1 MENFSENNETRQ
13 IVPNYR
19 SSSKLNNSGKGERQH
34 GEDTL
39 PARQQ
44 TVAHGTLNF
53 RPVFQNRSS
62 PQNYISS
69 NNLDSNSSGSNNT
82 NASNVGNINNNDLLN
97 SRFKDNKGNNSEI
110 PIIEQDKFIPVL
122 QRSDYRLFP
131 NCDDEDLK
139 PE

>member
-19 SSSKLNNSGKGERQH
+19 SSSKLNNSG
-34 GEDTL
+34 
-39 PARQQ
+39 
-44 TVAHGTLNF
+44 
-53 RPVFQNRSS
+53 

-82 NASNVGNINNNDLLN
+82 NTNDIGNINNNVLLN
-97 SRFKDNKGNNSEI
+97 SKFIYIKGNNSEY
-110 PIIEQDKFIPVL
+110 PIKVQDKFIPVL
-122 QRSDYRLFP
+122 QRRDYRLFP
-131 NCDDEDLK
+131 NCYDEDMK

>member
-19 SSSKLNNSGKGERQH
+19 SSSKLNNSG
-34 GEDTL
+34 
-39 PARQQ
+39 
-44 TVAHGTLNF
+44 
-53 RPVFQNRSS
+53 

-122 QRSDYRLFP
+122 QTSDYRLFP